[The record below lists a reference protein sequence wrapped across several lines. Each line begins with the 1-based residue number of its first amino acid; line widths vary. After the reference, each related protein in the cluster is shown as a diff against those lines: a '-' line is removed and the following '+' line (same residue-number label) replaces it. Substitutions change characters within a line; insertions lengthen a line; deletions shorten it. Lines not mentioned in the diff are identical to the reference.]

1 MHRSSKGVRKST
13 RADLSNDNGLC
24 KDTAEFEVKYTQR
37 DWDRTVGWGLVP
49 EKYKLKKNQKK

>member
-1 MHRSSKGVRKST
+1 MREST

-37 DWDRTVGWGLVP
+37 DWDRTVGWGSVP
-49 EKYKLKKNQKK
+49 EKYKLKIIQKKSK